1 MNVMCFRPP
10 TATQGEGKEGAGA
23 PPVPGAPRAPQ
34 APGVPGAPKVPGVPG
49 APRVPQV
56 PGASAADAPEVLGGP
71 EAFQVTGDVAAAQQ
85 QEASEGAAEF
95 MGDAPGAAVQSCV
108 PTIKAKTAQKKAV
121 FVPPAPK

>member
-1 MNVMCFRPP
+1 MCFRPP

-49 APRVPQV
+49 APKVPQA
-56 PGASAADAPEVLGGP
+56 PGASAAGAPGVTGGS
-71 EAFQVTGDVAAAQQ
+71 EASQATGDVAATPQ
-85 QEASEGAAEF
+85 QEALEGAAEF

>member
-1 MNVMCFRPP
+1 MRLLFLGRPVRHKRRGC
-10 TATQGEGKEGAGA
+10 A
-23 PPVPGAPRAPQ
+23 
-34 APGVPGAPKVPGVPG
+34 GAPKVPGVPG

-108 PTIKAKTAQKKAV
+108 PTIKAKTEQKKVV